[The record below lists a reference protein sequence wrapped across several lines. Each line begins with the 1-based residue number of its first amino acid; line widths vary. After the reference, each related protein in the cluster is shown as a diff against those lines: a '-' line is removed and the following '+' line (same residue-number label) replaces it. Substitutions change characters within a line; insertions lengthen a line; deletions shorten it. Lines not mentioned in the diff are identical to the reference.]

1 MDVAPGR
8 TNGQTLTQGMNVTVV
23 IPRPLQPACEGRAK
37 IELGV
42 PPAASV
48 GDVVQ
53 TLMSLYPGLR
63 AFVANEKR
71 PMKQHFGV
79 AQQGH
84 VLYLFT
90 NTVTSPS
97 QA

>member
-1 MDVAPGR
+1 V
-8 TNGQTLTQGMNVTVV
+8 NVTVI
-23 IPRPLQPACEGRAK
+23 IPRTLQGACEGRAR

-42 PPAASV
+42 PPSSDLA
-48 GDVVQ
+48 DIIQ

-79 AQQGH
+79 AQAGRK
-84 VLYLFT
+84 VFLFT
-90 NTVTSPS
+90 STVASPS
-97 QA
+97 SLKIV

>member
-1 MDVAPGR
+1 
-8 TNGQTLTQGMNVTVV
+8 MNITVV
-23 IPRPLQPACEGRAK
+23 VPRTLQAACEGRSK

-42 PPAASV
+42 PPASTI

-71 PMKQHFGV
+71 PMRQHFNV
-79 AQQGH
+79 ALRGH

-90 NTVTSPS
+90 STSS
-97 QA
+97 SLTRA

>member
-1 MDVAPGR
+1 
-8 TNGQTLTQGMNVTVV
+8 MNVTVV

-42 PPAASV
+42 PPSSSV

-71 PMKQHFGV
+71 PLKQHFGV
-79 AQQGH
+79 AQRGT

-90 NTVTSPS
+90 NTATSAAPS
-97 QA
+97 

>member
-1 MDVAPGR
+1 
-8 TNGQTLTQGMNVTVV
+8 MNVTVV

>member
-1 MDVAPGR
+1 
-8 TNGQTLTQGMNVTVV
+8 MNVTIV
-23 IPRPLQPACEGRAK
+23 IPRPLQPACEGRAR

-63 AFVANEKR
+63 AYVANEKR

-90 NTVTSPS
+90 NTTGSLS
-97 QA
+97 

>member
-1 MDVAPGR
+1 
-8 TNGQTLTQGMNVTVV
+8 MNITVV
-23 IPRPLQPACEGRAK
+23 VPKSLQAACEGRAK

-42 PPAASV
+42 PPSSGI

-71 PMKQHFGV
+71 PMRQHFNV
-79 AQQGH
+79 MQQGH

-90 NTVTSPS
+90 STAASV
-97 QA
+97 AH

>member
-1 MDVAPGR
+1 
-8 TNGQTLTQGMNVTVV
+8 MNVTVV
-23 IPRPLQPACEGRAK
+23 VPRTLQAACEGRST

-42 PPAASV
+42 PPLSNI

-71 PMKQHFGV
+71 PMRQHFNV

-90 NTVTSPS
+90 STSS
-97 QA
+97 ALTHA